1 MKHYAKLCLFV
12 LSLVLA
18 FTVSTH
24 TYANAA
30 EKTVTEKVTLLNTL
44 KIISGSN
51 GNYYLNNQ
59 LTRSEA
65 LAFIIRLIGKGD
77 YVLANKTQYST
88 TVYTDVPAAQWYAPY
103 VGYGYINGFTSRST
117 TQYKPLEIINE
128 KEFLK
133 LVLIAMDYREG
144 TDFTDDTIYTT
155 ARDLGLISLADY
167 ISHYSSNFIPTRT
180 NAVNILYAAI
190 TSNSR
195 TGDIM
200 VQKLIEGEVVTRAQI
215 LSLGL
220 LVDDTFT
227 AIETAEAVDLSKV
240 EIKFNEPVSSVSEIK
255 VYEQGTSTSLAA
267 QIVSISGNTLTITTP
282 AREAS
287 KTYVVELTK
296 VRDISGNIVQ
306 TLSKQFTGLVIKEVT
321 SDYFRIRKIEPVNN
335 SSFKVYFTHPLSI
348 NSEIGLYY
356 SVVKDSTLIA
366 SGTSGDIKAG
376 ILNSSKDGLLITLN
390 TVKLEED
397 ALYTLNIDGALLS
410 GYGVKMNSGL
420 GDSMKFVASS
430 DDNAK
435 FELTKIEA
443 SDESTLKLT
452 FNREINA
459 FLAAQVYNFYLTD
472 SAQKPVSLTS
482 TNLDS
487 NGQVLYIKVG
497 ALLSKDATYYLTINN
512 LNDITKQ
519 ESITEKSYTFKVSF
533 SSAQAFKISRIQ
545 TPNYSTIEVTF
556 NKAPNKDMAVDPAY
570 YTVQGGNGLKYTIDK
585 IFYDPDTDSE
595 KVVLYLNKFNK
606 MSTTIRDYR
615 LRLDYK
621 FEDSL
626 GNKISV
632 MDQDFNGSVDVPKE
646 TGISSVVPISA
657 DAVKVTF
664 TREIDFSQANL
675 SPSNFTLSYTY
686 FKTPIVKVPVSVYYA
701 DAKTL
706 ILKFDSLDY
715 KTSYSLKIGEITDY
729 LGITVKGLEKSF
741 ETVAQTN

>member
-18 FTVSTH
+18 FTVSTQ

-77 YVLANKTQYST
+77 YVLANKAQYST

-117 TQYKPLEIINE
+117 TQYKPLDIINE

-167 ISHYSSNFIPTRT
+167 ISHYSTNFIPTRT

-220 LVDDTFT
+220 LVDDKFT

-255 VYEQGTSTSLAA
+255 VYEQGSSTSLSA

-296 VRDISGNIVQ
+296 VRDTTGNIVQ
-306 TLSKQFTGLVIKEVT
+306 TLSKQFTGLVIKEVS

-390 TVKLEED
+390 TVKLEEG

-430 DDNAK
+430 DENAK

-472 SAQKPVSLTS
+472 SAQKPVSLSS
-482 TNLDS
+482 TTLDP

-497 ALLSKDATYYLTINN
+497 ALLSKDATYYLTVNN

-556 NKAPNKDMAVDPAY
+556 NKAPNKDMAVNPAY

-585 IFYDPDTDSE
+585 IFYDPDTDPE
-595 KVVLYLNKFNK
+595 KVVLYLNKLNN

-621 FEDSL
+621 FEDHL
-626 GNKISV
+626 GNKIAV
-632 MDQDFNGSVDVPKE
+632 VDQEFNGSVDVPKE

-657 DAVKVTF
+657 DGVKVTF

-741 ETVAQTN
+741 ETVAQSN

>member
-18 FTVSTH
+18 FTVSTQ

-77 YVLANKTQYST
+77 YVLANKAQYST

-117 TQYKPLEIINE
+117 TQYKPLDIINE

-167 ISHYSSNFIPTRT
+167 ISHYSTNFIPTRT

-220 LVDDTFT
+220 LVDDKFT

-255 VYEQGTSTSLAA
+255 VYEQGSSTSLAA

-296 VRDISGNIVQ
+296 VRDTTGNIVQ
-306 TLSKQFTGLVIKEVT
+306 TLSKQFTGLVIKEVS

-390 TVKLEED
+390 TVKLEEG

-430 DDNAK
+430 DENAK

-472 SAQKPVSLTS
+472 SAQKPVSLSS
-482 TNLDS
+482 TTLDP

-497 ALLSKDATYYLTINN
+497 ALLSKDATYYLTVNN

-556 NKAPNKDMAVDPAY
+556 NKAPNKDMAVNPAY

-585 IFYDPDTDSE
+585 IFYDPDTDPE
-595 KVVLYLNKFNK
+595 KVVLYLNKLNN

-621 FEDSL
+621 FEDHL
-626 GNKISV
+626 GNKIAV
-632 MDQDFNGSVDVPKE
+632 VDQEFNGSVDVPKE

-657 DAVKVTF
+657 DGVKVTF

>member
-18 FTVSTH
+18 FTVSTQ

-77 YVLANKTQYST
+77 YVLANKAQYST

-117 TQYKPLEIINE
+117 TQYKPLDIINE

-167 ISHYSSNFIPTRT
+167 ISHYSTNFIPTRT

-220 LVDDTFT
+220 LVDDKFT

-255 VYEQGTSTSLAA
+255 VYEQGSSTSLAA

-296 VRDISGNIVQ
+296 VRDTTGNIVQ
-306 TLSKQFTGLVIKEVT
+306 TLSKQFTGLVIKEVS

-390 TVKLEED
+390 TVKLEEG

-430 DDNAK
+430 DENAK

-472 SAQKPVSLTS
+472 SAQKPVSLSS
-482 TNLDS
+482 TTLDP

-497 ALLSKDATYYLTINN
+497 ALLSKDATYYLTVNN

-556 NKAPNKDMAVDPAY
+556 NKAPNKDMAVNPAY

-585 IFYDPDTDSE
+585 IFYDPDTDPE
-595 KVVLYLNKFNK
+595 KVVLYLNKLNK

-621 FEDSL
+621 FEDHL
-626 GNKISV
+626 GNKIAV

-657 DAVKVTF
+657 DGVKVTF